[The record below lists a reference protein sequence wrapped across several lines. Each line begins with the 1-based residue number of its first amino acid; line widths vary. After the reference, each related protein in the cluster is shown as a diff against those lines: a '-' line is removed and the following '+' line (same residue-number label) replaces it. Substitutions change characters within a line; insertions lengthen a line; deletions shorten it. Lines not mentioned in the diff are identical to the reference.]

1 MEDNKQPA
9 GGASAATARDTAV
22 KQTIPYA
29 DSGEVLTN
37 WLNRRLSERGNVK
50 IPQGTKQVTVNQL
63 LPDGRLEVEVPDAD
77 GANPQ
82 DQYIAFSETVF
93 DLLLPKL
100 ATA

>member
-1 MEDNKQPA
+1 MDDNKQPA

-29 DSGEVLTN
+29 DSGEVFTN

-50 IPQGTKQVTVNQL
+50 IPQGTKQVTVNRL
-63 LPDGRLEVEVPDAD
+63 LPDGRLEVEVPDES
-77 GANPQ
+77 GATSHEQ
-82 DQYIAFSETVF
+82 HIAFSEKVF